1 MRARL
6 CRSSKGLL
14 ACRKEKN
21 KRMRK
26 KNTRN
31 LNDTVHFTAVEE
43 GTLMYLSSP
52 CQMDSFCH
60 VDSQRLFNCKYFLT
74 C

>member
-21 KRMRK
+21 KQMRK
-26 KNTRN
+26 KNTRH
-31 LNDTVHFTAVEE
+31 LNGTVDFTALKE
-43 GTLMYLSSP
+43 GTLMYLSSS

-60 VDSQRLFNCKYFLT
+60 IAS
-74 C
+74 